1 MREWR
6 ALTPSELARAE
17 ERLRHPRPGSRIDAA
32 QRFGIDL
39 TLLIENLRLSPG
51 ERVREMLQVVAAA
64 EQVRGA
70 AKRSRT

>member
-6 ALTPSELARAE
+6 VLTPSELARAE
-17 ERLRHPRPGSRIDAA
+17 ERLRHPRPGSRIEAA

-39 TLLIENLRLSPG
+39 TLLIENLRLSPA
-51 ERVREMLQVVAAA
+51 ERVREMHELVVVA

-70 AKRSRT
+70 ARHRRA